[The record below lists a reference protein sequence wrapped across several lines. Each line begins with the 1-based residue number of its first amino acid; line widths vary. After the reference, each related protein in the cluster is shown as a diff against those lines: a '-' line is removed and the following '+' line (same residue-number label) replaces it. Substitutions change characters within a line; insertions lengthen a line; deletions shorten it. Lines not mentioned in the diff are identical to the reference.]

1 VEWIQILF
9 EIQMLCFFLFVI
21 VCEELIATRKLVT
34 DAEMRQ
40 DRIRDETYNLC
51 GSGRVTPSGWRRKRP
66 ELLVND
72 SGDFFFGFQGPV
84 VFNQSQGQGWG
95 GGGEGVAEQPGMRG
109 EKIEKITSPKIT
121 QNVTIDTDTADVES
135 TIGRQTASAPL
146 FAFLI
151 RSSENVVVISA
162 RRSLLV
168 VVTSQKSEKSGAVL
182 QGM

>member
-1 VEWIQILF
+1 MEWIQILF
-9 EIQMLCFFLFVI
+9 EIQMWCFFLFVI
-21 VCEELIATRKLVT
+21 VCEELIAIRKLVT

-40 DRIRDETYNLC
+40 DQIRDETYNLC

-72 SGDFFFGFQGPV
+72 SGDFFFGFQ
-84 VFNQSQGQGWG
+84 
-95 GGGEGVAEQPGMRG
+95 R
-109 EKIEKITSPKIT
+109 IT